1 MSFKPDGYTE
11 ITPYLTV
18 KDAHKLLHFLVS
30 VFDAQAIR
38 KVEELDGTLKHA
50 AVKIGE
56 AVLEMS
62 EATEEYPPAP
72 AALHIYVEDIDATH
86 DKAVEAGCTVLTEP
100 ADMDYGERSSG
111 VLDPF
116 GNKWYIAT
124 FKR

>member
-1 MSFKPDGYTE
+1 MSYKPDGYTE
-11 ITPYLTV
+11 VTPYLTV
-18 KDAHKLLHFLVS
+18 ADAHKLLHFLVS

-56 AVLEMS
+56 AVVEMS
-62 EATEEYPPAP
+62 EATEQWTAT
-72 AALHIYVEDIDATH
+72 ASALHVYVADIDATH
-86 DKAVEAGCTVLTEP
+86 EKAVEAGCQVLMEP
-100 ADMDYGERSSG
+100 QDMDYGERSSA

-124 FKR
+124 FKY